1 MLSRTRAILYRALQ
15 LLVLA
20 VLLYGFAQTLP
31 FDLALLFAGDTLLYL
46 EIATAAWLAAQVT
59 RFRFAIAYARMI
71 ARRAVRRT
79 RRCARRLAQ
88 SVRRLAARKSS
99 DDPDRAFAFAFAY
112 A

>member
-1 MLSRTRAILYRALQ
+1 MLKRMRAILYRALQ

-31 FDLALLFAGDTLLYL
+31 LDLALLFAGDSLLYL
-46 EIATAAWLAAQVT
+46 EIATAAWLAAQAT
-59 RFRFAIAYARMI
+59 RFRFVIAHARMI

-79 RRCARRLAQ
+79 RRGARRLAQ
-88 SVRRLAARKSS
+88 RARRIAASRKPA
-99 DDPDRAFAFAFAY
+99 DDPDRAFVFAY